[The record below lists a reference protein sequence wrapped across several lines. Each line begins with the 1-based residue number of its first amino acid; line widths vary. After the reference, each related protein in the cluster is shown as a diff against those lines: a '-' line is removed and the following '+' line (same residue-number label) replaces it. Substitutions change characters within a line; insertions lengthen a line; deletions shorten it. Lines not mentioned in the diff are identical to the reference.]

1 MRYAK
6 EKPMKQVRRVVV
18 IGTGLVGTSVA
29 LALGEAG
36 TEVLLRDREGGA
48 LPLPAPPAPGLPLD
62 GTGEP
67 ADLAVLAVPP
77 AAVAAALRG
86 AQRERLARHYTDV
99 ASVKSPV
106 IAAAVA
112 LGCDMTSFVPGH
124 PMGGGE
130 KAGPGAARADLF
142 AGRTWAL
149 CPTPEA
155 HPDAVATVRLAAE
168 LTGAV
173 PYELGADEHD
183 RAAALVS
190 HLPHLVSSALAAQLI
205 TADPTAMRLTGAGVR
220 DVTRVAAGDVPLW
233 LDILCQNAVPVAER
247 IEAVIEDLRCAAT
260 ELRAHAADPAGA
272 PGRRAPALA
281 SLLRRGNDGRR
292 RLVAG

>member
-1 MRYAK
+1 
-6 EKPMKQVRRVVV
+6 MKQVRRVVV

-29 LALGEAG
+29 LALRKADVEVGLHDRDEEALAHA
-36 TEVLLRDREGGA
+36 VRLGA
-48 LPLPAPPAPGLPLD
+48 GLPLEAV
-62 GTGEP
+62 GEP
-67 ADLAVLAVPP
+67 WDVAVLAVPP
-77 AAVAAALRG
+77 AAVAPALLG
-86 AQRERLARHYTDV
+86 AQRERIAHHYTDV

-106 IAAAVA
+106 IAAAMT
-112 LGCDMTSFVPGH
+112 LGCDLTSFVPGH

-142 AGRTWAL
+142 TGRTWAL

-155 HPDAVATVRLAAE
+155 HPDAVGAIRLTAE

-205 TADPTAMRLTGAGVR
+205 TADSTAMRLTGAGVR

-260 ELRAHAADPAGA
+260 ELRAHAADPAAA
-272 PGRRAPALA
+272 PGPRAPALA